1 MNKIILDKES
11 KVDLRVFEDS
21 ECFINE
27 EYEISELNIYLEN
40 NVKFIVNHISNIK
53 NNDLNINIKQENN
66 SEFIY
71 NHNFINKDSYNLFI
85 NILLNQNNSKNNIN
99 IKGIT
104 DSGNT
109 KIVIDGKVEKDTKDN
124 ELDEKIKIFNINKGK
139 TIIEPNMYIDTKNVI
154 ANHSA
159 SISDFDE
166 SYLFYLNSK
175 GISSDE
181 AKKLIIKGFLNID

>member
-124 ELDEKIKIFNINKGK
+124 ELDEKIKILNINKGK

>member
-27 EYEISELNIYLEN
+27 EYEISELNIYLGN
-40 NVKFIVNHISNIK
+40 NVKFIINHINNIK
-53 NNDLNINIKQENN
+53 NNDLNINIKQEDN

-71 NHNFINKDSYNLFI
+71 NHNFINKKTYNLYI
-85 NILLNQNNSKNNIN
+85 NVLMNQNNSKNNIN

-109 KIVIDGKVEKDTKDN
+109 KIVIDGKVEKDTIDN
-124 ELDEKIKIFNINKGK
+124 ELDEKIKILNINKGK
-139 TIIEPNMYIDTKNVI
+139 TIVEPNMYIDTKNVI

-159 SISDFDE
+159 SISEFDE
-166 SYLFYLNSK
+166 NYLFYLNSK
-175 GISSDE
+175 GISSE
-181 AKKLIIKGFLNID
+181 VAKKLIIDGFLS

>member
-27 EYEISELNIYLEN
+27 EYEISELNIYLGN
-40 NVKFIVNHISNIK
+40 NVKFIINHINNIK
-53 NNDLNINIKQENN
+53 NNDLNINIKQEDN

-71 NHNFINKDSYNLFI
+71 NHNFINKKTYNLYI
-85 NILLNQNNSKNNIN
+85 NVLMNQNNSKNNIN

-109 KIVIDGKVEKDTKDN
+109 KIVIDGKVKKDTIDN
-124 ELDEKIKIFNINKGK
+124 ELDEKIKILNINKGK
-139 TIIEPNMYIDTKNVI
+139 TIVEPNMYIDTKNVI
-154 ANHSA
+154 ANHA
-159 SISDFDE
+159 ATITDIDE
-166 SYLFYLNSK
+166 DYLFYMNSK
-175 GISSDE
+175 GIDNDK
-181 AKKLIIKGFLNID
+181 AKELIIDGLIS